1 MAKKPAESESEET
14 GSQDADSGA
23 SGDMAA
29 SEDTGSAPVG
39 SGSEAASGESGDATG
54 EVSESSEAPASES
67 SEETEEQPKKK
78 GATGRSKRV
87 TGKQSAIKSTSARSV
102 SAPRGS
108 GHELV
113 PVICS
118 ECYEELVFD
127 SGVASPVLT
136 CPICEHQAARPDDAQ
151 LAVIAEKRKQESTNF
166 KLGLSLCVVSV
177 VAFGVWIWLLRNPHT
192 NANDNG
198 PAFYGPVAV
207 SLLAYLGCLGF
218 TLGKYEGARHDV
230 YF

>member
-14 GSQDADSGA
+14 GSQDTGSQ
-23 SGDMAA
+23 DMAG
-29 SEDTGSAPVG
+29 SEDTGSQPLE
-39 SGSEAASGESGDATG
+39 SGSEAASGESSGSASGDATG
-54 EVSESSEAPASES
+54 DVGSASES
-67 SEETEEQPKKK
+67 AEETGEAPKKK
-78 GATGRSKRV
+78 GITGRSKRV
-87 TGKQSAIKSTSARSV
+87 TGKTSAVKSTSTRAAM
-102 SAPRGS
+102 APRGS

-166 KLGLSLCVVSV
+166 KLGLFLCVVSV
-177 VAFGVWIWLLRNPHT
+177 VAFGVWIWVLRNPHT
-192 NANDNG
+192 NANENG
-198 PAFYGPVAV
+198 PAFYGPMAV

-218 TLGKYEGARHDV
+218 TLGKYESARHDV

>member
-1 MAKKPAESESEET
+1 MAKKPAESEESEET
-14 GSQDADSGA
+14 G
-23 SGDMAA
+23 
-29 SEDTGSAPVG
+29 SEDTGSALESGSQVE
-39 SGSEAASGESGDATG
+39 SGSEAASSASSAEASGDATG
-54 EVSESSEAPASES
+54 EVSDAASGESSG
-67 SEETEEQPKKK
+67 ETDEQPKKK
-78 GATGRSKRV
+78 TASARISKRGSG
-87 TGKQSAIKSTSARSV
+87 TGKTAAVKATSTRMASPP
-102 SAPRGS
+102 PRGS

-166 KLGLSLCVVSV
+166 KMGLILCVVSV

-192 NANDNG
+192 NANENG
-198 PAFYGPVAV
+198 PAFYGPMAV
-207 SLLAYLGCLGF
+207 SLLSYIGCLAF